1 MELSPDD
8 SVAQA
13 RLGLNLLNRGK
24 PHEAIGPLQEAARLD
39 PNNQSTLN
47 ALQLALRKDGQREQA
62 DAVKRRL
69 AEVLRDKDQADQKL
83 VSALEMNNKGSE
95 LEKGGDVRGALERYH
110 AALELY
116 PDHAG
121 IRTNYAVALLKLG
134 RWEEGIAQMRESL
147 RRDPQNAELKKALD
161 DALEQAKAHGLVQR

>member
-1 MELSPDD
+1 M
-8 SVAQA
+8 AH
-13 RLGLNLLNRGK
+13 

-83 VSALEMNNKGSE
+83 VSALEINNKGSE

-161 DALEQAKAHGLVQR
+161 DALAQAKAHGLVQR